1 MLFLRKEN
9 PTLERINGYPNGFSM
24 EDFTNDTLN
33 IKELP
38 RFEEVTFSKMNPN
51 YWKVQCV
58 NLLLVFI
65 IVLVTVFVGSQND
78 EKIASHA
85 TTIYLGS
92 LVFFAAIL
100 SLLRL
105 SFVKKGFAF
114 RQHDV
119 LFRYGIIATKTVI
132 IPYNRIQHVSLHE
145 GLLSRYFGL
154 AKIEIF
160 TAGGSSSDI
169 EIPGILKHEAEAIK
183 QLLMVKIQKEL

>member
-1 MLFLRKEN
+1 MEN
-9 PTLERINGYPNGFSM
+9 
-24 EDFTNDTLN
+24 FTNETLN

-38 RFEEVTFSKMNPN
+38 RFEEVAYNKMHPN
-51 YWKVQCV
+51 YWKIISV
-58 NLLLVFI
+58 NLLIAFTILISVAAI
-65 IVLVTVFVGSQND
+65 GAQND
-78 EKIASHA
+78 DKIASN
-85 TTIYLGS
+85 TIFVYSVIAALFILILG
-92 LVFFAAIL
+92 LM
-100 SLLRL
+100 RL
-105 SFVKKGFAF
+105 SFVKRGFAF

-119 LFRYGIIATKTVI
+119 LYRYGVIATKTII

-169 EIPGILKHEAEAIK
+169 EIPGILKDEAESIK

>member
-1 MLFLRKEN
+1 MEN
-9 PTLERINGYPNGFSM
+9 
-24 EDFTNDTLN
+24 FTNETLN

-38 RFEEVTFSKMNPN
+38 RYEEVVYNKMHPN
-51 YWKVQCV
+51 YWKIISV
-58 NLLLVFI
+58 NLLIAFTILISVAAI
-65 IVLVTVFVGSQND
+65 GAQND
-78 EKIASHA
+78 DKIASN
-85 TTIYLGS
+85 TILVYSVIAALFILILG
-92 LVFFAAIL
+92 LM
-100 SLLRL
+100 RL
-105 SFVKKGFAF
+105 SFVKRGFAF

-119 LFRYGIIATKTVI
+119 LYRYGVIATKTII

-169 EIPGILKHEAEAIK
+169 EIPGILKDEAESIK